1 MTQRPSPLQRELKQR
16 RAFASRAQEA
26 AIGLLR
32 TADVVR
38 RRIAVVIEPSGL
50 SLPQYNVLRILR
62 GAGPAGLATLEV
74 ADRLIERAPGITRLC
89 DGLERR
95 GLLERTR
102 SREDRRVVECRITP
116 AGAAL
121 LAGLDEPVAEA
132 DAASIGRLSGAEIE
146 RLVELLD
153 RVREEPAR

>member
-1 MTQRPSPLQRELKQR
+1 M
-16 RAFASRAQEA
+16 
-26 AIGLLR
+26 
-32 TADVVR
+32 
-38 RRIAVVIEPSGL
+38 IEPSGL

-121 LAGLDEPVAEA
+121 LAGLDEPVAAA